1 MSFSPT
7 VKNMWLMR
15 SESLSPLLK
24 ELPQQALKQ
33 DFFGD
38 RWHGVNVLEEYS
50 LEVQIVNKE
59 CQLEAL
65 EMEYGECLALH
76 WQWPVLKGGVV
87 LIDEIDTG
95 LHYSVMQKM
104 WKMISARSV
113 DLGIQVFATT
123 HSRDCYESLASIV
136 ESDLP
141 QSEVAI
147 HRIEPDRES
156 GVTFSNQEVV
166 VAANRGLEVR

>member
-1 MSFSPT
+1 
-7 VKNMWLMR
+7 
-15 SESLSPLLK
+15 
-24 ELPQQALKQ
+24 
-33 DFFGD
+33 
-38 RWHGVNVLEEYS
+38 
-50 LEVQIVNKE
+50 
-59 CQLEAL
+59 
-65 EMEYGECLALH
+65 MENGQMAGA
-76 WQWPVLKGGVV
+76 KGGVV
-87 LIDEIDTG
+87 LIDKIDTG